1 MSRMNYHHLY
11 YFWRVANTGNLT
23 QVANEIHL
31 SQSAISAQL
40 KQFQENMGVALLTRK
55 GRSLVLTPQGKQV
68 LAYADEIFS
77 KGEELENLINKGLPS
92 QLSHISIGV
101 LSNLSR
107 NFVESFTLPLI
118 NDKFATFSLQTGSLD
133 SLLEGLSSFRFDI
146 ILTNHNVELGQQ
158 NGIWHSELVSRQAI
172 EIIGPS
178 KPKRARKFPQSYADA
193 SWVLPSQNSEI
204 RSAFS
209 IACAKVQYAPKIK
222 AETND
227 MAMLRLLARD
237 SGAFSVMPSVV
248 VRDEVANGLL
258 HVQQSLP
265 DAYEHFY
272 AVTLAK
278 KKVPPHVQ
286 NIIDNAKNSE
296 YFVTQPLSS

>member
-1 MSRMNYHHLY
+1 MARMNYHHLY

-40 KQFQENMGVALLTRK
+40 KQFQENMGVALLSREGRK
-55 GRSLVLTPQGKQV
+55 LVLTPKGKQV
-68 LAYADEIFS
+68 LEYADEIFS
-77 KGEELENLINKGLPS
+77 KGEELENLINKGMPAQS
-92 QLSHISIGV
+92 SHVAIGV

-118 NDKFATFSLQTGSLD
+118 NDKFTTFSLQTAGLSNLLD
-133 SLLEGLSSFRFDI
+133 GLSSFRFDI

-158 NGIWHSELVSRQAI
+158 KGIWHSELVSRQAI

-178 KPKRARKFPQSYADA
+178 KPRKARRFPQSYADA

-209 IACAKVQYAPKIK
+209 IACARAQYTPNVK

-237 SGAFSVMPSVV
+237 SGAYSVMPSVV

-258 HVQQSLP
+258 YVQQSLP

-278 KKVPPHVQ
+278 KKVTPQVQ
-286 NIIDNAKNSE
+286 RLINNAKSDIM
-296 YFVTQPLSS
+296 VMT

>member
-40 KQFQENMGVALLTRK
+40 KQFQQNLGVELLTRH
-55 GRSLVLTPQGKQV
+55 GRSLILTPEGKQV
-68 LAYADEIFS
+68 LSYADEIFS
-77 KGEELENLINKGLPS
+77 KGEELESLISKGLPK
-92 QLSHISIGV
+92 QLRYVSIGV

-107 NFVESFTLPLI
+107 NFVETFTLPLL
-118 NDKFATFSLQTGSLD
+118 NDKFATFSLQTGSLQF
-133 SLLEGLSSFRFDI
+133 LLDGLSNLKFDV

-158 NGIWHSELVSRQAI
+158 NAIWHSELISRQAI
-172 EIIGPS
+172 EIVGPS
-178 KPKRARKFPQSYADA
+178 RPRRGRIFPQSYNDV
-193 SWVLPSQNSEI
+193 SWVLPAVNSEI

-209 IACAKVQYAPKIK
+209 IACAKHQYTPKIK

-237 SGAFSVMPSVV
+237 SGAFSVMPAVV
-248 VRDEVANGLL
+248 VRDEIANEML
-258 HVQQSLP
+258 HIQQSLP
-265 DAYEHFY
+265 NAYEHFY
-272 AVTLAK
+272 AVTLSRQR
-278 KKVPPHVQ
+278 VNPQLQQLIEHV
-286 NIIDNAKNSE
+286 KNTNDVALTNE
-296 YFVTQPLSS
+296 Q